1 MKTRSKW
8 REWQGEEEECRGCQE
23 MGVSRRKTT
32 SPWKQRGVSERAW
45 VMDSEEHG
53 VTSGKL
59 GELCKSQFLLHIKS
73 RH

>member
-1 MKTRSKW
+1 M
-8 REWQGEEEECRGCQE
+8 
-23 MGVSRRKTT
+23 
-32 SPWKQRGVSERAW
+32 PWVPGDGSFKKEDDIPMETAWVSERAW